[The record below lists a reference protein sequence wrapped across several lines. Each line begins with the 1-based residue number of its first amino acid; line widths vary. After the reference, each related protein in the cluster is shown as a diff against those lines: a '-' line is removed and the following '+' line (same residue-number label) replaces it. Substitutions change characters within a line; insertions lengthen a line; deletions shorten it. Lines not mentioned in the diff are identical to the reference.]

1 MILTDRCHVDV
12 RDTWQVVLYL
22 DRSMCGALKSNL
34 GFFNSNPIK
43 FLLEF
48 ILLQKREIKLFL
60 FIALILFL
68 FSSHDH
74 HNVISWLMVARH
86 TGVGQQY
93 CRLRCWLLSRQ
104 DQIEK

>member
-48 ILLQKREIKLFL
+48 ILLQKREIKLDKS
-60 FIALILFL
+60 LILNVSIYL
-68 FSSHDH
+68 FKSYFW
-74 HNVISWLMVARH
+74 VLEE
-86 TGVGQQY
+86 
-93 CRLRCWLLSRQ
+93 LLSMFFLDMSFQ
-104 DQIEK
+104 SG

>member
-48 ILLQKREIKLFL
+48 ILLQKREIKLDKS
-60 FIALILFL
+60 LILNVVSIYLQVLIGFLEEL
-68 FSSHDH
+68 FSMFFLD
-74 HNVISWLMVARH
+74 VAVH
-86 TGVGQQY
+86 VSK
-93 CRLRCWLLSRQ
+93 CS
-104 DQIEK
+104 K

>member
-48 ILLQKREIKLFL
+48 ILLQKREIKLDKS
-60 FIALILFL
+60 LILNVFSIYLQILFGSLEELILMFFL
-68 FSSHDH
+68 DMSFQS
-74 HNVISWLMVARH
+74 
-86 TGVGQQY
+86 
-93 CRLRCWLLSRQ
+93 C
-104 DQIEK
+104 